1 MSVTLFRRKDE
12 SYVIVISQCGVPCSF
27 TDALSFPYYGTL
39 ATGSIVHSD
48 DFQAFTFV
56 VIIENLV
63 EISLEEVGPTR
74 HYVYILF
81 RIIYIF

>member
-1 MSVTLFRRKDE
+1 MSMTLFRRKDE
-12 SYVIVISQCGVPCSF
+12 SYVIVISQCGVPSPMP
-27 TDALSFPYYGTL
+27 DAMPYPFRTPL

-63 EISLEEVGPTR
+63 ELSLE
-74 HYVYILF
+74 
-81 RIIYIF
+81 

>member
-1 MSVTLFRRKDE
+1 MSMTLFRRKDE
-12 SYVIVISQCGVPCSF
+12 SYVIVISQCGVPS
-27 TDALSFPYYGTL
+27 PML
-39 ATGSIVHSD
+39 ASIVHSD